1 MTDNSD
7 LGQLVA
13 QEKELETQ
21 RVKLCALSSPIR
33 KATNEVLLQIL
44 QDACEANDLYGYFQ
58 ATKKDIFDGQGSP
71 HAIRDLPTI
80 ATSNVC
86 SRWRNL
92 ALSSPSLWANLAI
105 RIYTVGAESK
115 EAGKLRFID
124 KVTRFLERS
133 GEWPLRLSLYLDNLP
148 ERAPVPLLNLLAQHA
163 RRWKTFEYQG
173 EHSLTFHQM
182 PSHLRFPSLL
192 ELRIKGSSDKDDDD
206 FEDGDDDLERGDFGR
221 GDLDLFNYARDWP
234 PLRHLRPVP
243 LSLN

>member
-1 MTDNSD
+1 MQNELLDDRAKEGKTIKWRNGRNIPGWRGIPSMMVVESKNLFTQLQMTDNSD

-13 QEKELETQ
+13 QEKVKEMHHDYQITTHKAQKQELETQ

-58 ATKKDIFDGQGSP
+58 AAKKDIFDGQGSP

-80 ATSNVC
+80 AMSNVC

-105 RIYTVGAESK
+105 RIYAVGAESK

-133 GEWPLRLSLYLDNLP
+133 ACPTLENIRVPGRTLVDVPPDALP
-148 ERAPVPLLNLLAQHA
+148 SALPFASRA
-163 RRWKTFEYQG
+163 TYQG
-173 EHSLTFHQM
+173 
-182 PSHLRFPSLL
+182 
-192 ELRIKGSSDKDDDD
+192 
-206 FEDGDDDLERGDFGR
+206 
-221 GDLDLFNYARDWP
+221 LFRQ
-234 PLRHLRPVP
+234 RRR
-243 LSLN
+243 